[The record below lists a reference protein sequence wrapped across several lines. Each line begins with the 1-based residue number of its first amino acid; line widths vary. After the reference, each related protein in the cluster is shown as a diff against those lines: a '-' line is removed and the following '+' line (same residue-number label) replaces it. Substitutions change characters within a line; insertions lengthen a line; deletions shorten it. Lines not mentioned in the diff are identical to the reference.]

1 MKNRLCPVCDGLNNK
16 SLFLQKFSS
25 ISNGTLL
32 DSYDVVCCEN
42 CGFSFANNIP
52 DQEIFDIYYEGFS
65 KYESVYDGKYIE
77 SQFDKKRF
85 EIICSYICENNIE
98 LSAKVL
104 DIGCSTGFFLNI
116 LKNSGF
122 ISVKGIDPSENCSK
136 IAKDYYNIQ
145 VYTGNVNHLDKI
157 GSKFDLIVMIG
168 VLEHIKDLDITLK
181 RLYDSLNINGK
192 LLIVVPDASNYFLG
206 VDASFQEF
214 SVEHINYFGPVSLEN
229 LLKKNRF
236 INKGFKQVMFEVNTN
251 TITPGLLSLF
261 EKSQNTNTKNFD
273 FKYDNVLVENLVKY
287 ISKSELEE
295 KKVFEKIKLIIEAKF
310 NIYIWGTGAQTLSL
324 LDKSNLS
331 KCKILS
337 FVDSNTKYHG
347 NKINGISIIGPNE
360 IIDLN
365 ATIII
370 STRAYQ
376 DQIEKYILEDLKL
389 PNNIIKLY

>member
-1 MKNRLCPVCDGLNNK
+1 MKNRLCPVCEGLNNK
-16 SLFLQKFSS
+16 FLFHQKFSS

-32 DSYDVVCCEN
+32 DSYDVVCCES

-52 DQEIFDIYYEGFS
+52 DQEIFDTYYEAFS
-65 KYESVYDGKYIE
+65 KYESVFDGKYTE

-85 EIICSYICENNIE
+85 EIICSYIFENNIE
-98 LSAKVL
+98 RSANIL

-116 LKNSGF
+116 LKNAGF
-122 ISVKGIDPSENCSK
+122 HSVKGIDPSDNCSK

-145 VYTGNVNHLDKI
+145 VYTGNVNHLDNI

-168 VLEHIKDLDITLK
+168 VLEHIRDLDITLK
-181 RLYDSLNINGK
+181 RLYDSLNIYGK
-192 LLIVVPDASNYFLG
+192 LLIVVPDASNYYLG

-214 SVEHINYFGPVSLEN
+214 SIEHINYFGPISLEN

-236 INKGFKQVMFEVNTN
+236 VNKGFKQVMFEVNNN

-261 EKSQNTNTKNFD
+261 EKSPNTNNFD
-273 FKYDNVLVENLVKY
+273 FKYDYVLVENLVKY
-287 ISKSELEE
+287 ILKSELDE
-295 KKVFEKIKLIIEAKF
+295 KSVFEKIKLIIEAKI

-324 LDKSNLS
+324 LEKSNLS
-331 KCKILS
+331 TCKILS
-337 FVDSNTKYHG
+337 FIDSNTKYHG

-360 IIDLN
+360 IIDQK

-376 DQIEKYILEDLKL
+376 DQIEKYIIEDLKL